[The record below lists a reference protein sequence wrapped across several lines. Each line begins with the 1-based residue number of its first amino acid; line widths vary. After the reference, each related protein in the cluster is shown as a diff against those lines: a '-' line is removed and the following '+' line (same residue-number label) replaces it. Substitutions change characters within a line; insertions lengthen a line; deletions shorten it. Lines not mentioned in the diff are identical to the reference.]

1 MPFKLEPNLLKL
13 SHSNNI
19 DEAIGEWKRFKQD
32 KVHTEKVC
40 ICNRKIKNINYMY
53 NPITK
58 KFIITGGKCYS
69 HINSYWKDKG
79 LDIPNVDEKFKE
91 FINKFFEKGEYEY
104 IEDLSKYSKQIEN
117 HIINHYT
124 KYVDTEIEINI
135 LQEMKKLL
143 SVNNMECLKPLYFRL
158 CEIYIYRKTYDKI
171 LKQMKSNYRIINHY
185 TKYVDTEIEINIL
198 QEMKKLLSVNNMEC
212 LKPLYFR
219 LCEIYIYRKTYDK
232 ILKQMKSNYRKEYK
246 KVCKNLPMFLTRFA
260 DNPDL
265 KYKLNCNRCLE
276 NSDRVYL
283 KAYEG
288 YDFYACNR
296 CGNLIDYWLK
306 RGNGIN
312 AFHY

>member
-171 LKQMKSNYRIINHY
+171 LKQMKSNYR
-185 TKYVDTEIEINIL
+185 
-198 QEMKKLLSVNNMEC
+198 
-212 LKPLYFR
+212 
-219 LCEIYIYRKTYDK
+219 
-232 ILKQMKSNYRKEYK
+232 KEYK